1 MLSQSELNHLNTFVA
16 QLSCPI
22 CQEPLTTVRED
33 ERGVDLPYC
42 CDLFWRPQWKKVNEQ
57 LRIDLNYYRPDDIP
71 NPNSIYEN
79 EIRESTDP
87 TVTEPDSA
95 EKTQRQPTSVEK
107 TQQTAA
113 MKIKAYL
120 VAVNAEQTAK
130 TADIQEACQLA
141 DSSFKYGMDTLK
153 KKGEVEQV
161 GHGLYRL
168 RR

>member
-1 MLSQSELNHLNTFVA
+1 MKTFVA
-16 QLSCPI
+16 KLLCPI
-22 CQEPLTTVRED
+22 CQEPITTVRED

-42 CDLFWRPQWKKVNEQ
+42 CDLFWRPQWKKVNGQ

-71 NPNSIYEN
+71 NPNMIHEN
-79 EIRESTDP
+79 EIRESTA
-87 TVTEPDSA
+87 TAATAATAESA
-95 EKTQRQPTSVEK
+95 EKTPLPQTSVDTSTAVSQK
-107 TQQTAA
+107 SQSTAA

-120 VAVNAEQTAK
+120 IGVNAEQTAK

-141 DSSFKYGMDTLK
+141 KSSFKFAMDQLIK
-153 KKGEVEQV
+153 EGEVEKV